1 MRCAAKFQGGFRRQ
15 PEESAS
21 RSARRRGAAVAVFAT
36 ARQLA
41 KLIYRMLRF
50 GQDYVDVGEQG
61 YERRFQLRRLASIT
75 EAARSLGFTL
85 VERTPELAS
94 G

>member
-1 MRCAAKFQGGFRRQ
+1 M
-15 PEESAS
+15 
-21 RSARRRGAAVAVFAT
+21 AVFAT

-41 KLIYRMLRF
+41 KLVYRMLRF
-50 GQDYVDVGEQG
+50 GHDYVDVGEQAS
-61 YERRFQLRRLASIT
+61 ERQFALRRLAALK